1 MIGKITIA
9 LIAALIA
16 FIIGVR
22 MIAHRAPRPDRLGVA
37 GSKLLPCPDK
47 PNCASSLEG
56 LEPFPHSG
64 DRGAAHATLLGIL
77 KTWPRTEVI
86 QTTNDYI
93 HVEFR
98 SRVFSFIDDGEF
110 YLVTELAEYSL
121 HDFIKERKESNHP
134 LSLEEVQQITAEM
147 VCSIAGLHSK
157 GLVHLDIKPENFM
170 CFAGRW
176 ITMNKNYKVRS
187 TKVRRK

>member
-22 MIAHRAPRPDRLGVA
+22 MIANRSPRPDRLGVA
-37 GSKLLPCPDK
+37 GGKLLPCPDK

-64 DRGAAHATLLGIL
+64 DRGAAHAILLGIL

-86 QTTNDYI
+86 QTTDDYI
-93 HVEFR
+93 HVQFR

-110 YLVTELAEYSL
+110 YLPEGENVIHYRSAA
-121 HDFIKERKESNHP
+121 R
-134 LSLEEVQQITAEM
+134 M
-147 VCSIAGLHSK
+147 GHSDL
-157 GLVHLDIKPENFM
+157 GANASRMSDIRSALVETLK
-170 CFAGRW
+170 
-176 ITMNKNYKVRS
+176 
-187 TKVRRK
+187 